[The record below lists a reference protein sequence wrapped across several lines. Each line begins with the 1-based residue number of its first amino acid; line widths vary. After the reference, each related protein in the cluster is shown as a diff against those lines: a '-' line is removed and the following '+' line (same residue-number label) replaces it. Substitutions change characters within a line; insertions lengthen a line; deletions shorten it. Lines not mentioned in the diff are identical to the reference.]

1 MVGHWPLVKRRK
13 TNKERFWRVLLGK
26 RIWSPLVESHVNA
39 MTQMTNPFF
48 GGWRRE
54 DKRLGGFCWWSA
66 EEEAKENTLSDVEE
80 LLNASWNHS
89 FTFQFRTTALHWG
102 DVKKIRQKYKENT
115 KEMQRKI
122 LSVTLNANWIL
133 HFKFW
138 PLHWESRHNLAMLNF
153 FPNLKSNLILSFH
166 ISILYPMKRE
176 EGTPKN
182 AQSYN
187 KIYDRSKRSR

>member
-1 MVGHWPLVKRRK
+1 MRWHKWQIRFLVAGAVRTKGLEVFVGEVRRKKRRK
-13 TNKERFWRVLLGK
+13 ILSVTWKNYSMPAGITLL
-26 RIWSPLVESHVNA
+26 HFN
-39 MTQMTNPFF
+39 F
-48 GGWRRE
+48 GP
-54 DKRLGGFCWWSA
+54 
-66 EEEAKENTLSDVEE
+66 
-80 LLNASWNHS
+80 
-89 FTFQFRTTALHWG
+89 LHWG

-153 FPNLKSNLILSFH
+153 FSQFKVNLDLSFH